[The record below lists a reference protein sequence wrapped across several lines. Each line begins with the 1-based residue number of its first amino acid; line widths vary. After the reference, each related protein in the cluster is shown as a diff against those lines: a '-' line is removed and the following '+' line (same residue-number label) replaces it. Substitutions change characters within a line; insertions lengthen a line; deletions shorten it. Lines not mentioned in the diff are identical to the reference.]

1 MAKIYIGFTV
11 DDGYVKYLA
20 VTIASILCNANKS
33 DELNFYVLNDG
44 SISVENKSKINDLKK
59 IKDFNIEWITVDT
72 KLFENQGTNL
82 REDITIATNYR
93 FSLASLLPDIDK
105 LIFLDAD
112 LILNAD
118 IANLWSIDVEN
129 YYMAC
134 SPVFEG
140 VLDAYQQKL
149 DIPLNYRYCNTG
161 VMLCNLKK
169 WREDNIEPFFFT
181 NAKKYRDVCE
191 FLDQDILNTVLYSK
205 ILYLD
210 YKFNFIPDE
219 ELWYPEIYSKNLDKI
234 PKNPEII
241 HWAGPRKPWNNTFVK
256 YFEIYRK
263 YAKRTKYFKSV
274 YSNLDKQQK
283 KIFLQNIFSVK
294 NEFSNNKRYRVF
306 TIFGIKF
313 KFKRKDKLTK
323 LLERKFDPN
332 LSIEDKKYIISQEFE
347 KNIGYKLDFNNPKT
361 FNEKIQYLKLFY
373 KDPKLTICSDKY
385 RVRDYVK
392 NLIGEKYLTPLIGV
406 YDKADDIDFDSLPER
421 FVVKVNWGSGQNI
434 IVSDKSKIDVNDIK
448 KKLNKW
454 MEPHS
459 NHYYHAFEWC
469 YKDIEPKIIIEEYL
483 ETLDKS
489 ALDYKFL
496 CFDGRPYF
504 CWVSNKYLDVQERSF
519 YDMNW
524 EMQDIELVE
533 PPKVKAKMPLPKPDN
548 FDEMV
553 DIAKTLCQGFI
564 HVRVDLYKLS
574 NGEIKFGEL
583 TFNTSSGFSPWAPV
597 DVDKKLGDLINI
609 DKLKME

>member
-1 MAKIYIGFTV
+1 MQNSGFY
-11 DDGYVKYLA
+11 GYVKYLA
-20 VTIASILCNANKS
+20 VTIASILCNANKR

-140 VLDAYQQKL
+140 VFVDYQQKL
-149 DIPLNYRYCNTG
+149 DIPLDYRYCNTG

-219 ELWYPEIYSKNLDKI
+219 EIWYPEIYSKNLDKI
-234 PKNPEII
+234 PKNPDII

-274 YSNLDKQQK
+274 YCNLDKQQK
-283 KIFLQNIFSVK
+283 KIFWQNIFSVK
-294 NEFSNNKRYRVF
+294 NEFSNNK
-306 TIFGIKF
+306 
-313 KFKRKDKLTK
+313 KRKVISILGLKLKIRRKTK
-323 LLERKFDPN
+323 LEKILERKFDPN
-332 LSIEDKKYIISQEFE
+332 FSIEDRRYIIERQFE
-347 KNIGYKLDFNNPKT
+347 QAVGYKPDLDNPKT
-361 FNEKIQYLKLFY
+361 FNEKIQWLKLY
-373 KDPKLTICSDKY
+373 NNDPILSKCGDKY
-385 RVRDYVK
+385 LVREFIQE
-392 NLIGEKYLTPLIGV
+392 NIGEEYLIPLLGV
-406 YDKADDIDFDSLPER
+406 WDKPDDIDFDKLPTK
-421 FVVKVNWGSGQNI
+421 FVLKVNWGSGQNI
-434 IVSDKSKIDVNDIK
+434 IVTDKSKLNIEETK
-448 KKLNKW
+448 AKLNNW
-454 MEPHS
+454 LRPES
-459 NHYYHAFEWC
+459 NHYFYSFEPS
-469 YKDIEPKIIIEEYL
+469 YKNINPKIICEKYIKSDNDNLTCYKIFNFNSKPYMFQVVFDDKTDY
-483 ETLDKS
+483 ETINYYDLNWNKLDLKQN
-489 ALDYKFL
+489 F
-496 CFDGRPYF
+496 P
-504 CWVSNKYLDVQERSF
+504 N
-519 YDMNW
+519 N
-524 EMQDIELVE
+524 DIVLS
-533 PPKVKAKMPLPKPDN
+533 KPQN
-548 FDEMV
+548 FDLMLELAEKL
-553 DIAKTLCQGFI
+553 AKNFPTF
-564 HVRVDLYKLS
+564 VRTDFFELGDKIYFS
-574 NGEIKFGEL
+574 EL
-583 TFNTSSGFSPWAPV
+583 TFFSDNGMAKFSPEEW
-597 DVDKKLGDLINI
+597 DYKLGKMIDLSEIKTN
-609 DKLKME
+609 KK